1 MLIIY
6 IYFVLKIITKYF
18 NLIISM
24 FGNFSNNS
32 AKLKFIGAFK
42 QKLDFKISLIFKNDR

>member
-1 MLIIY
+1 MNV

-24 FGNFSNNS
+24 FGNFSNNYE
-32 AKLKFIGAFK
+32 LFK
-42 QKLDFKISLIFKNDR
+42 C